1 MSQKKATPKAVFE
14 ACQQLT
20 ASIEEGKSW
29 NRDDVRLL
37 VGGGSFAVIDP
48 LIKTWRKLQPVRDV
62 APTIPSELL
71 IQVAT
76 LLEQQVTGY
85 IAEVQQA
92 DEQRELLFNQA
103 TEELA
108 KNLNSMEVRL
118 TTELEETKQSN
129 HSLESECSRLES
141 ELAQSQKEQHSL
153 DLRLELME
161 KELAQ
166 ANLRLAAEKER
177 SDKIILQSQEDAEAL
192 RLRLTEQNTL
202 ALANAKLDHQ
212 QQVLD
217 QKKQLQDAAELAE
230 NRLMR
235 LLDQARSE
243 IKEAQVTFEHKLS
256 SMNLQQLEDKQTIN
270 KQKLEVNVI
279 GSELKQSNDEC
290 LLLREQLLQQ
300 KTESSQVE
308 RADLQAIKASILSL
322 QGQLNDKS

>member
-14 ACQQLT
+14 ACQQLA
-20 ASIEEGKSW
+20 ASIEEGESW

-48 LIKTWRKLQPVRDV
+48 LIKVWRKLQPMRDV
-62 APTIPSELL
+62 APSIPSELL
-71 IQVAT
+71 VQIAT

-118 TTELEETKQSN
+118 TTELEEAKQSN

-256 SMNLQQLEDKQTIN
+256 GMNLQQLEDKQTIN

-300 KTESSQVE
+300 KTENSQVE